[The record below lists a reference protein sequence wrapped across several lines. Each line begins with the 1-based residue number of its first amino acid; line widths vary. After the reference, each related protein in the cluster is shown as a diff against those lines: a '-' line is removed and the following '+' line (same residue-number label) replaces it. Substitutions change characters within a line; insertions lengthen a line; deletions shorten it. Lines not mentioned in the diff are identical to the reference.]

1 MADKEK
7 KEGSVS
13 TFGNLGEANQALVE
27 SISAAQERNLKYAQS
42 VFESTMELLKGHV
55 ESTRALLEEWE
66 HQAKTR
72 QEASGTTGTG
82 GTYLED
88 LFRVPLTAY
97 QQTLKVIESAS
108 RQSIESFQKATESI
122 QQAMDRGQ
130 EQWKEVAQQV
140 QHSTGKPKE

>member
-7 KEGSVS
+7 KEDGIS
-13 TFGNLGEANQALVE
+13 TMGNLGEANQALVE
-27 SISAAQERNLKYAQS
+27 SISAAQERNLKYAQN

-55 ESTRALLEEWE
+55 ESTRALLEDWE

-72 QEASGTTGTG
+72 QEASGTG

-97 QQTLKVIESAS
+97 QQTLKVMESAS
-108 RQSIESFQKATESI
+108 RQSIESFQKATESF
-122 QQAMDRGQ
+122 QQALKRSQ
-130 EQWKEVAQQV
+130 EQWQEATHQV
-140 QHSTGKPKE
+140 QHGTRKPKE